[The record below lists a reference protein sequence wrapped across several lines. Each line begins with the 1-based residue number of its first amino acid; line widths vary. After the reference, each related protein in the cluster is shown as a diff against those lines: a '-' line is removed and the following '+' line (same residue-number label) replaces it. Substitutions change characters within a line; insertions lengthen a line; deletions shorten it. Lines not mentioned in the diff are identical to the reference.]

1 VRVAIVSE
9 CFLPVVNGVTNSVR
23 RIAPHLGAAGHDVLI
38 VAPGDGPPEHGGV
51 PVVRLPSVEL
61 PVVTSI
67 PVGVPHRRLLT
78 ALRAFRPDVV
88 HLAAPFV
95 VGSAGLAAA
104 RRIGAPTV
112 AVYQTDV
119 AGFASS
125 YGLGL
130 TARAAWRWTC
140 RLHAQAARTLAPS
153 SWAIAELRARG
164 VPRVHGWARGVDA
177 ARFTPRKR
185 CAALRDAVRR
195 LLDPAVRAR
204 FGATARR
211 SVLRRTW
218 STVGDE
224 LIAHYAAVLDGFPVN
239 SDVRAAT
246 PGPVSARPHVA

>member
-1 VRVAIVSE
+1 MRVAIVSE

-23 RIAPHLGAAGHDVLI
+23 QIVEHLGASGHDVLI
-38 VAPGDGPPEHGGV
+38 VAPGDGQADHAGV
-51 PVVRLPSVEL
+51 PVVRLPALEL

-67 PVGVPHRRLLT
+67 PVGVP
-78 ALRAFRPDVV
+78 
-88 HLAAPFV
+88 
-95 VGSAGLAAA
+95 
-104 RRIGAPTV
+104 
-112 AVYQTDV
+112 
-119 AGFASS
+119 
-125 YGLGL
+125 
-130 TARAAWRWTC
+130 
-140 RLHAQAARTLAPS
+140 
-153 SWAIAELRARG
+153 RG
-164 VPRVHGWARGVDA
+164 CTPGARGVDA

-195 LLDPAVRAR
+195 LLDSAVRAR

>member
-1 VRVAIVSE
+1 MH
-9 CFLPVVNGVTNSVR
+9 P
-23 RIAPHLGAAGHDVLI
+23 
-38 VAPGDGPPEHGGV
+38 
-51 PVVRLPSVEL
+51 
-61 PVVTSI
+61 
-67 PVGVPHRRLLT
+67 
-78 ALRAFRPDVV
+78 
-88 HLAAPFV
+88 
-95 VGSAGLAAA
+95 
-104 RRIGAPTV
+104 
-112 AVYQTDV
+112 
-119 AGFASS
+119 
-125 YGLGL
+125 
-130 TARAAWRWTC
+130 
-140 RLHAQAARTLAPS
+140 
-153 SWAIAELRARG
+153 
-164 VPRVHGWARGVDA
+164 WARGVDA